1 LLATLNAKLKTTLS
15 VKLLQFSLYK
25 VKLWKINT
33 ANAPKKRKPFTLGKN
48 GRGDNF
54 GLFGISTITLLNF
67 VLKLLKIE
75 RMTYDFAI
83 IGGGIVGAATFY
95 KLQQKYPDKTIV
107 LLEKMAQLAD
117 HQTGHNSGVIHSGL
131 YYKPGSLKAK
141 NCIQGR
147 HELVAFAKEH
157 GIAHDVCGKVV
168 VATDPSELPHMEK
181 IFQIGLENKIEG
193 IKRLTAEEVKEHE
206 PFVECI
212 GGIWVPVTGIIDFRG
227 ATEKMVELALAIQ
240 AKSALKL
247 QHEVER
253 IEKGEKY
260 SKLVT
265 NQGTFEAEYLIF
277 CAGLQADR
285 LAKKDGV
292 DLKEKVVGFRGDYY
306 ELTEQGKH
314 KVKNL
319 IYPVPNPDF
328 PFLGVH
334 FTRMTDGEIECG
346 PNAVFTFKREGYGK
360 TDFSLRDTW
369 DALTYKGTWRL
380 FFQNMSFGINEYRRA
395 FSKKLFLKTL
405 QRMVP
410 SLTMDDLRPGR
421 AGVRALLLRED
432 GDTRDD
438 FRIEYH
444 GKSIHVLNAPSPAAT
459 ASLAIGGYIVEE
471 AEKHFHL
478 S

>member
-1 LLATLNAKLKTTLS
+1 MKFDIA
-15 VKLLQFSLYK
+15 V
-25 VKLWKINT
+25 
-33 ANAPKKRKPFTLGKN
+33 
-48 GRGDNF
+48 
-54 GLFGISTITLLNF
+54 
-67 VLKLLKIE
+67 
-75 RMTYDFAI
+75 

-95 KLQQKYPDKTIV
+95 KLQKKNPNLKIA
-107 LLEKMAQLAD
+107 LFEKENLLAD

-141 NCIQGR
+141 NCIEGR
-147 HELVAFAKEH
+147 HELVAFAKEY

-168 VATDPSELPHMEK
+168 VATHESELANMER
-181 IFQIGLENKIEG
+181 IYNIGLENKIEG
-193 IKRLTAEEVKEHE
+193 IERLTADQVKEVE
-206 PFVECI
+206 PFVESI
-212 GGIWVPVTGIIDFRG
+212 GGILVPCTGIIDFRG
-227 ATEKMVELALAIQ
+227 ATAKMVELGLAIQ
-240 AKSALKL
+240 LESKLFL
-247 QHEVER
+247 QHEVLA
-253 IEKGEKY
+253 IEKGEV
-260 SKLVT
+260 SSTIIT
-265 NQGTFEAEYLIF
+265 NKGKFEAEFLVF

-292 DLKEKVVGFRGDYY
+292 KLKEKVVGFRGDYY
-306 ELTEQGKH
+306 ELTEEAKH

-360 TDFSLRDTW
+360 TDFSLRDTV
-369 DALTYKGTWRL
+369 DALSYGGTWKL
-380 FFQNMSFGINEYRRA
+380 FFNNMSFGINEYRRA

-405 QRMVP
+405 QRMIP
-410 SLTMDDLRPGR
+410 SLTMDDIHPGR
-421 AGVRALLLRED
+421 AGVRALLLAQD

-459 ASLAIGGYIVEE
+459 ASLAIGNYIAEE
-471 AEKHFHL
+471 AEKQFGL
-478 S
+478 K